1 MMLAPLW
8 QSCAPHE
15 RPRAPFALHK
25 AFVSAVRL
33 WQRGGNNGG
42 TAMTHAQQTIKT
54 QPDWR
59 YLLAEFY
66 ELYRAIPAG
75 GSEQIRAHQRQTRAA
90 ITRVMAANAPLVLQN
105 PAQKPVTAHLR
116 RALDQ
121 GRSGTM
127 ASVIRALDAVADAL
141 SWQYGYEKLP
151 AALADSYAYAEIAG
165 PKGPIV
171 TSEIILGVVLF
182 APACTYPAH
191 AHQGITESYV
201 CLSGA
206 VSENHQGV
214 YVPGSMI
221 FNPPDHLH
229 RITVGDREPALLAY
243 VWLGQA
249 ADLAGQRMVFSRPRK

>member
-1 MMLAPLW
+1 MTDP
-8 QSCAPHE
+8 E
-15 RPRAPFALHK
+15 PRLR
-25 AFVSAVRL
+25 SA
-33 WQRGGNNGG
+33 
-42 TAMTHAQQTIKT
+42 
-54 QPDWR
+54 PDWR
-59 YLLAEFY
+59 YLLAEFFD
-66 ELYRAIPAG
+66 LYRAIPAG
-75 GSEQIRAHQRQTRAA
+75 GSDQIRSHQRQAREA
-90 ITRVMAANAPLVLQN
+90 INRVLKANAPVALQP

-121 GRSGTM
+121 GCRGPMES
-127 ASVIRALDAVADAL
+127 INRALAAVGPAL

-151 AALADSYAYAEIAG
+151 AALAESYAYAEIAG
-165 PKGPIV
+165 PQGPVV
-171 TSEIILGVVLF
+171 TTEIILGVVLF
-182 APACTYPAH
+182 APGCTYPAH

-221 FNPPDHLH
+221 YNPPDHLH

-249 ADLAGQRMVFSRPRK
+249 ADLAGQRMVFSRARK